1 VIPRRLLLRA
11 LLLCALALAVPVS
24 TASAAEVLTVTAP
37 VTDNYKAQWNANP
50 QARELRSWLSF
61 DVVGA
66 AGTTWKPAAPG
77 DIVVTGGS
85 VAVNAA
91 DGRSARLSARV
102 VQGAATVL
110 LRYDHAARGAKFG
123 PLISLTDPDAL
134 AANPVRVQLT
144 LTSNDV
150 TFASGTVEYRDEPAF
165 DDLPSDHLE
174 YNGPGGRWY
183 VGGSAIRTDWEAKPA
198 TAVTLTA
205 STPAA
210 PVTVRPPR
218 ITNLWMPLRVRTPR
232 VTVSIRGSAVGASR
246 IKYARIQVGAGRW
259 SRWTAIRSSYPVRL
273 RAANATTRVRVQL
286 RNGAGQNSLVAQRF
300 VRCVCG

>member
-1 VIPRRLLLRA
+1 MIPRRLFLRA
-11 LLLCALALAVPVS
+11 LLLCAVALVPVS

-50 QARELRSWLSF
+50 QVRELRTWLSF
-61 DVVGA
+61 DALGA
-66 AGTTWKPAAPG
+66 AGTTWKPTAPG
-77 DIVVTGGS
+77 DIVVTGGTVTVVS
-85 VAVNAA
+85 A
-91 DGRSARLSARV
+91 DGRSARLAARV
-102 VQGAATVL
+102 TQGAATVL

-123 PLISLTDPDAL
+123 PLISLTNPDGL

-150 TFASGTVEYRDEPAF
+150 TFASGIAEYRDEPAF
-165 DDLPSDHLE
+165 DNLPSNHLE
-174 YNGPGGRWY
+174 YNGPGGRWH
-183 VGGSAIRTDWEAKPA
+183 VGGSAIRTDWEARPA

-210 PVTVRPPR
+210 PANVRPPR
-218 ITNLWMPLRVRTPR
+218 ITSLWMPLRVRTPR
-232 VTVSIRGSAVGASR
+232 VTVSIRGAAVGVSR

-259 SRWTAIRSSYPVRL
+259 SRWTAIRPSYTVRL
-273 RAANATTRVRVQL
+273 RAATATTRVRVQL
-286 RNGAGQNSLVAQRF
+286 RNAAGQNSALAQRY